1 MVVTCIKLSLRK
13 LTIMIARSD
22 KISKLSYPRTK
33 SHRINNCSGGK
44 WPLKALINHLNTI
57 LILKISLLTL
67 NETKVWW
74 KHLRLNLKLPQMRPE
89 LRLMRLQKF
98 LKEQTQANDSLWVS
112 IDGCETMA
120 VPDVKRAK
128 GKVQRYRIVIQ
139 ITKGS
144 DFERFKVLT

>member
-1 MVVTCIKLSLRK
+1 M
-13 LTIMIARSD
+13 
-22 KISKLSYPRTK
+22 
-33 SHRINNCSGGK
+33 
-44 WPLKALINHLNTI
+44 
-57 LILKISLLTL
+57 
-67 NETKVWW
+67 
-74 KHLRLNLKLPQMRPE
+74 NLKLPQMRPE